1 MPFIGNRDDEGASSR
16 FIEAIYLP
24 LALLGNGILS
34 RNFSL
39 TSQAERTEVEP
50 V

>member
-1 MPFIGNRDDEGASSR
+1 MPFIGNRDDDEQAAVLSM
-16 FIEAIYLP
+16 EATYLP
-24 LALLGNGILS
+24 LALGNGILS